1 MRTTQAA
8 KAEASSK
15 SPAAPAAS
23 WEEEEAAAAAAAA
36 AEAPARAD
44 AFYKFSK
51 VSGQVHLLQKAT
63 TERTFENECPDFER
77 EQEAREYISLAAG
90 TARAATDV
98 TDYCSRA
105 V

>member
-44 AFYKFSK
+44 AFFSK

-90 TARAATDV
+90 TARAATGV